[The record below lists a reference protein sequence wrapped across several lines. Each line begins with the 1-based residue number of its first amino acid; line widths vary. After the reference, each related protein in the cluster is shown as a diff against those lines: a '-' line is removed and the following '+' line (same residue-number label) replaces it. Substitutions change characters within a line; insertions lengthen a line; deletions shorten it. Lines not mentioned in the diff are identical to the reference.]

1 MSDITVRV
9 SEYVRNKEINLQKM
23 SRETGLPYR
32 SLYDSLLSK
41 KRNRDLRDHEFMSVC
56 FFWGLIQ
63 ESLHLKKSMF
73 QKGGEGNLNELKI
86 FESPEFGQVR
96 TINIKGEPW
105 FVGKDVAE
113 ALGYAEL
120 RSAVSKKVESEDR
133 GVAEMETPPGSL
145 KMAIINES
153 GLYALIFGSRLE
165 SAKRFKHWVTSE
177 VVKAEKGIKSRRK
190 GQVIWRI
197 YRFLRIKSLA
207 K

>member
-1 MSDITVRV
+1 M
-9 SEYVRNKEINLQKM
+9 
-23 SRETGLPYR
+23 
-32 SLYDSLLSK
+32 
-41 KRNRDLRDHEFMSVC
+41 
-56 FFWGLIQ
+56 
-63 ESLHLKKSMF
+63 
-73 QKGGEGNLNELKI
+73 NELKI

-113 ALGYAEL
+113 ALGYAEP